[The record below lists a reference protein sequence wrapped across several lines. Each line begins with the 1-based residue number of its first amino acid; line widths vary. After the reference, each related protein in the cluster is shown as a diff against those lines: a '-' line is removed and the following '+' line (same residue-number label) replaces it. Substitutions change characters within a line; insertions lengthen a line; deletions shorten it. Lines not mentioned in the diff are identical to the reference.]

1 MKTNQFKISRGSIES
16 SLKVKNI
23 SLMLA
28 FGTIATGAVT
38 VLSAAPVSAAVIQT
52 GKLGFTDG
60 TSAFY
65 NSFSLGSSFSV
76 DFDPAP
82 ANARI
87 NVASGDFAPLFT
99 VGQIYPIATATGN
112 FDFVSGNTYRLT
124 NDLPFNFT
132 GQGLN
137 VIVSAGSLFNVTTN
151 NTFEGV
157 TLASS
162 GAAGSIINADGSVA
176 ARQLAFSFNDLPDSS
191 GGGNYGFLVS
201 PTAVPEPF
209 TIIGT
214 IVGGTAA
221 LRMRKKLAQTANK

>member
-1 MKTNQFKISRGSIES
+1 MKTKQYKALPN
-16 SLKVKNI
+16 SLKFSTNTKGI
-23 SLMLA
+23 AQLLA
-28 FGTIATGAVT
+28 IGTIATGTLAVM
-38 VLSAAPVSAAVIQT
+38 SAAPASAAIIQT

-60 TSAFY
+60 TDAFA
-65 NSFSLGSSFSV
+65 STFSLGTSFSV
-76 DFDPAP
+76 NFDPAP
-82 ANARI
+82 ATARI
-87 NVASGDFAPLFT
+87 NVATGDFAPLFT
-99 VGQIYPIATATGN
+99 VGQVYPVATATGS
-112 FDFVSGNTYRLT
+112 FDFVGGNTYRLA

-151 NTFEGV
+151 NEFEGV

-162 GAAGSIINADGSVA
+162 GAAGSIVNADGSVA
-176 ARQLAFSFNDLPDSS
+176 ARQLAFSFNDIPESS

-214 IVGGTAA
+214 LVGGTAA
-221 LRMRKKLAQTANK
+221 LRMRKKLADASKH